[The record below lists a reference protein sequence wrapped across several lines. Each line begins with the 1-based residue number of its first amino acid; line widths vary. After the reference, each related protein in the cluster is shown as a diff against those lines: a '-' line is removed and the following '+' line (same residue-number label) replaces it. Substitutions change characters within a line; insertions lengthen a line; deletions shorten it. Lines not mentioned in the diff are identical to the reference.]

1 MNDLLTMQQSK
12 AGNWKELD
20 QVDKNILY
28 AHAAKG
34 KTGAAR
40 AAAILLSLEEDSPL
54 PPVRFPNTTKSRRI
68 VQRNKIVA
76 LLDPTLACYPNP
88 SNATS
93 YLTYPA
99 ALDGSTMVIID
110 AKGSLVHTQTLRTS
124 GLLELDTKEFPEGM
138 YQIAIPGTAFSPKLS
153 VQH

>member
-1 MNDLLTMQQSK
+1 MNDLPTMQQSK

-99 ALDGSTMVIID
+99 AWTV
-110 AKGSLVHTQTLRTS
+110 V
-124 GLLELDTKEFPEGM
+124 PW
-138 YQIAIPGTAFSPKLS
+138 
-153 VQH
+153 